1 MRKKS
6 YPNSFKRWY
15 PNNLGVEFTLKT
27 EEDIPLL
34 FKDYIPCD
42 KCKKQISLKYHVYKY
57 DMWSVPEKPLPDIS
71 WVQHMKLSLYFL
83 NLCKDCFDNI
93 DYKGAKEIVDKR
105 DAFKTTNNK
114 EL

>member
-15 PNNLGVEFTLKT
+15 PNDLGVEFTLKT
-27 EEDIPLL
+27 EEDTPLL

-42 KCKKQISLKYHVYKY
+42 KCKKQISLKYHAYKY
-57 DMWSVPEKPLPDIS
+57 DTWSVPPNHYSDPRPS
-71 WVQHMKLSLYFL
+71 KLRLYFL
-83 NLCKDCFDNI
+83 NLCEDCFNNI

-105 DAFKTTNNK
+105 NAFKTTNNK

>member
-6 YPNSFKRWY
+6 YLNSFNHWY
-15 PNNLGVEFTLKT
+15 PNDLGVKFTLET

-42 KCKKQISLKYHVYKY
+42 KCKKQISLKYHAYKY
-57 DMWSVPEKPLPDIS
+57 DTWSAVPNDFS
-71 WVQHMKLSLYFL
+71 NSVSKLRLYFL
-83 NLCKDCFDNI
+83 NLCEDCFNNLDVNKI
-93 DYKGAKEIVDKR
+93 ARALVENKNAL
-105 DAFKTTNNK
+105 KTTNNK